1 MRRRLISLLVTTCL
15 AASVASTGFAQFAPY
30 PAPNPQ
36 APQAQQYPQA
46 PQAQQY
52 PQQYPPQYPQPGAA
66 QGAPQG
72 GPQASSQAGAVENL
86 NDPEDR
92 QHGVARVSIA
102 QGDVNVKRGDTG
114 QLDGVVVNAPL
125 MVHDHLQTAPGSRAE
140 VTLDAVNFIRL
151 AANTDL
157 GFADLQYHRYQAQL
171 GIGTMVL
178 RVIGNSISQV
188 EVDTPSVALRPLGP
202 GDYRISVFDNGTS
215 QVTVRAG
222 RLEMSGS
229 SGAQTVEAG
238 QSLLVRG
245 DPGNPEYQTAPPVA
259 RDQFDD
265 WNASRDSELMA
276 SQSYHYVSSD
286 ITGAQDLDANGTW
299 VPSQYGQV
307 WEPQGVAP
315 DWAPYSDGQWS
326 YTGYYGWTWID
337 NAPWGW
343 APYHYGRWFMN
354 GSRWCWWPG
363 ARNSFYLWS
372 PALVGFFGF
381 GGGGLGW
388 AALAPFELGF
398 SWWGRG
404 FAHVGFG
411 VGFGF
416 NRGAGFYRN
425 AGFRGGAIAASFGAF
440 GGPGQ
445 HFHVATREQLASA
458 SVFRGRLPVSPGQG
472 AYRFSN
478 RAAVVNPRISAGAN
492 RQFFNRSAA
501 GAGGFRSGNG
511 ASGFART
518 PSAGSGASG
527 GNGWQRFGSPG
538 SSSFARP
545 GSGGSGAERS
555 GWHSFGQPQLGS
567 QGSRGSIPNANYQR
581 QQGSSGF
588 SQRQGYGGAQNAAP
602 RYSAPSGQSHYGG
615 SAPAQHYSAPAQPRS
630 APQSRGGGS
639 GGAVSHS
646 SGGGGGSRG
655 GGGGGSHGG
664 GGRGH

>member
-15 AASVASTGFAQFAPY
+15 TASVVPSVFAQFTPY
-30 PAPNPQ
+30 PGANPQ
-36 APQAQQYPQA
+36 PPQAQQSP
-46 PQAQQY
+46 QQY
-52 PQQYPPQYPQPGAA
+52 PQPAGPQSAPPS
-66 QGAPQG
+66 APQSG
-72 GPQASSQAGAVENL
+72 GAIENL

-114 QLDGVVVNAPL
+114 QLDAVVMNAPL

-140 VTLDAVNFIRL
+140 VTLDAVNFVRL
-151 AANTDL
+151 APNSDV
-157 GFADLQYHRYQAQL
+157 GFADLQYHRFQAQV
-171 GIGTMVL
+171 GIGTMLL

-188 EVDTPSVALRPLGP
+188 EVDTPSVALRPQGP
-202 GDYRISVFDNGTS
+202 GEYRISVLDNGTS
-215 QVTVRAG
+215 QVTVRSG
-222 RLEMSGS
+222 RLEMSGP
-229 SGAQTVEAG
+229 SGSQIVEAG

-245 DPGNPEYQTAPPVA
+245 DFANPEYQAGPEIG

-265 WNASRDSELMA
+265 WSASRDNELLA

-337 NAPWGW
+337 NARWGW

-381 GGGGLGW
+381 GHGGLGW
-388 AALAPFELGF
+388 APLAPFELGF

-404 FAHVGFG
+404 YARSGFG

-425 AGFRGGAIAASFGAF
+425 AGFRGGAITAGFGAF

-445 HFHVATREQLASA
+445 RFHAATREQLAGA
-458 SVFRGRLPVSPGQG
+458 SVFRGRLPVAPGQG

-492 RQFFNRSAA
+492 RQFFNRSAV
-501 GAGGFRSGNG
+501 GAGGGFRGGNSAAGFRSAPSVGG
-511 ASGFART
+511 AG
-518 PSAGSGASG
+518 GS
-527 GNGWQRFGSPG
+527 NGWQRFGSPG
-538 SSSFARP
+538 SSSFTRS
-545 GSGGSGAERS
+545 GSGGSAAERS

-567 QGSRGSIPNANYQR
+567 QGSRGSIPNSNYQR
-581 QQGSSGF
+581 QGF
-588 SQRQGYGGAQNAAP
+588 VGGQSAAP
-602 RYSAPSGQSHYGG
+602 QYSAPSGQSHYSGG
-615 SAPAQHYSAPAQPRS
+615 APAQRYSAPAQQHYS
-630 APQSRGGGS
+630 APQSRGGG
-639 GGAVSHS
+639 GGSVSRGG
-646 SGGGGGSRG
+646 GGGGGSRG
-655 GGGGGSHGG
+655 GGGGGGSHGG
-664 GGRGH
+664 GGHR

>member
-1 MRRRLISLLVTTCL
+1 MRRRFISLLVTTCL
-15 AASVASTGFAQFAPY
+15 AASVAYPGFGQFAPQPY
-30 PAPNPQ
+30 PGGNPQ
-36 APQAQQYPQA
+36 AQP
-46 PQAQQY
+46 
-52 PQQYPPQYPQPGAA
+52 YPP

-72 GPQASSQAGAVENL
+72 PAQGPGPGGMPGTGAQPGAPQSGAVENL

-114 QLDGVVVNAPL
+114 QLDAVVMNAPL

-151 AANTDL
+151 APNTDL
-157 GFADLQYHRYQAQL
+157 GFADLQYHRFQAQL
-171 GIGTMVL
+171 GIGTMLL

-202 GDYRISVFDNGTS
+202 GEYRISVFDNGTS
-215 QVTVRAG
+215 QVTVRSG
-222 RLEMSGS
+222 RLEMSGP
-229 SGAQTVEAG
+229 SGSQTVEPG

-245 DPGNPEYQTAPPVA
+245 DFSNPEYQAGA
-259 RDQFDD
+259 EIAHDQFDD
-265 WNASRDSELMA
+265 WSASRDNELLA

-307 WEPQGVAP
+307 WQPQGVAP

-337 NAPWGW
+337 NARWGW

-381 GGGGLGW
+381 GVGGLGW

-404 FAHVGFG
+404 FARGGFG

-416 NRGAGFYRN
+416 NHGAGFYRN
-425 AGFRGGAIAASFGAF
+425 AGFRGGAITAGFGAF

-445 HFHVATREQLASA
+445 RFHAATREQLASA
-458 SVFRGRLPVSPGQG
+458 SVLRGRLPVSPGQG
-472 AYRFSN
+472 AYRFSS
-478 RAAVVNPRISAGAN
+478 RAAVVNPRISSGAN
-492 RQFFNRSAA
+492 RQFFNRQTT
-501 GAGGFRSGNG
+501 GAGGFRSGSGANG
-511 ASGFART
+511 IRSA
-518 PSAGSGASG
+518 PSAGGGAG

-538 SSSFARP
+538 GSNFTRSGSS
-545 GSGGSGAERS
+545 GSAAERS

-567 QGSRGSIPNANYQR
+567 QGSRGSIPNSNYQR
-581 QQGSSGF
+581 QG
-588 SQRQGYGGAQNAAP
+588 AAP

-615 SAPAQHYSAPAQPRS
+615 SAPPQHYSAPAQSHSS
-630 APQSRGGGS
+630 APQS
-639 GGAVSHS
+639 HS
-646 SGGGGGSRG
+646 RGGGGSH

-664 GGRGH
+664 GGHGR